1 MNKLYLI
8 EGPDKYFE
16 GFIIENKI
24 ERQNSKNVYFRDIIR
39 LIDNVSLDS
48 VIQEIKETLE
58 GFELLLIVKTEDFFS
73 LNDHYV
79 EKVFFQIANW
89 IEKEYI
95 YSAVIQ
101 NPPTV
106 FLNSIKNYPN
116 KDLEIINEQY
126 KLPNINKNNLKEIAI
141 NLNEKIIGQNQ
152 IISQIIAALYLNIN
166 RLENLPIVLM
176 FYGPPG
182 VGKTESANIISNS
195 INGTEAFRQQMSMF
209 KTVEFNDYI
218 FGAKLQSKSLT
229 KDLKRNS
236 SNVILFDEF
245 NQCPEYIY
253 SAFFQ
258 MFDEGFY
265 EDINYKVSLTNTII
279 ICTSN
284 FETVD
289 EIKNKLGPALFSRFT
304 HLIKFNDLD
313 IPSKETLLAKY
324 YEEIIT
330 DFTEED
336 QMLIEALN
344 LKEKILSYVDAFS
357 NVRNIKNGIRM
368 FISRVLAEQFL
379 EEVLDTKDRN

>member
-1 MNKLYLI
+1 M
-8 EGPDKYFE
+8 
-16 GFIIENKI
+16 
-24 ERQNSKNVYFRDIIR
+24 
-39 LIDNVSLDS
+39 
-48 VIQEIKETLE
+48 
-58 GFELLLIVKTEDFFS
+58 
-73 LNDHYV
+73 
-79 EKVFFQIANW
+79 FFQIANW

-106 FLNSIKNYPN
+106 FLNSIRNYPSN
-116 KDLEIINEQY
+116 NLEIIHEQY
-126 KLPNINKNNLKEIAI
+126 NLPNINKNDLKEIAI
-141 NLNEKIIGQNQ
+141 NLNEKIVGQKQ
-152 IISQIIAALYLNIN
+152 VISQTIAALYLNIN

-182 VGKTESANIISNS
+182 VGKTETANIISNS

-265 EDINYKVSLTNTII
+265 EDTNYKVSLTNSII

-284 FETVD
+284 FETVE
-289 EIKNKLGPALFSRFT
+289 EIKNKIGPALFSRFT

-313 IPSKETLLAKY
+313 TLSKEMLLAKY

-330 DFTEED
+330 DFTQED
-336 QMLIEALN
+336 QKLIEALN

-368 FISRVLAEQFL
+368 FISRVLAEQFI
-379 EEVLDTKDRN
+379 EAVLDTKDRD